1 MMKTQR
7 FLVNEFAADDRGM
20 IGWKLTRKYDN
31 GTEEETIMYTEE
43 LIA

>member
-1 MMKTQR
+1 MKKNR
-7 FLVNEFAADDRGM
+7 FIVNEYASDDRGL
-20 IGWKLTRKYDN
+20 IGWKLTRKFEN